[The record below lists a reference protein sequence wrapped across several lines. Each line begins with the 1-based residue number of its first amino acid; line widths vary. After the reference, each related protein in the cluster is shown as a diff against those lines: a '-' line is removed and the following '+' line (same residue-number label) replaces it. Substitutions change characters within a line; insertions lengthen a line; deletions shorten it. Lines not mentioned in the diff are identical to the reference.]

1 MSDHNSSGVKVS
13 EAFYRDWEPFPY
25 RFVNL
30 DDLFLVIYS
39 PPESVNTLEKS
50 CDLID
55 LE

>member
-1 MSDHNSSGVKVS
+1 MLDHDSDGVEVS

-39 PPESVNTLEKS
+39 PPESAKTLKKS

-55 LE
+55 PE